1 MDAEEPVYLCV
12 SCLEPKPLDQF
23 RRRKRDSDRRH
34 NQCQACANA
43 YMREWRAERRRER
56 LNSALVDLHRYRE
69 SPGQLEYLAAV
80 VIAFFHG
87 AVGFAA
93 EYANAF
99 DAARD
104 AGDHKA
110 VARYLLG
117 LADFLWVAEQAQ
129 ARRKLAE
136 DKRKRK
142 REAMRRA
149 ARRKDDYW

>member
-12 SCLEPKPLDQF
+12 SCQERKPLDQF

-34 NQCQACANA
+34 YQCQACANA
-43 YMREWRAERRRER
+43 YMRDWRAERRRER

-69 SPGQLEYLAAV
+69 SPGQVEHLAAV
-80 VIAFFHG
+80 VIAMFHG
-87 AVGFAA
+87 AAGFAA
-93 EYANAF
+93 EYASAF

-129 ARRKLAE
+129 ARRNLAE
-136 DKRKRK
+136 DKRKRE

-149 ARRKDDYW
+149 ARQKEDYW